1 MLTELEYDKIDKTYK
16 NIYLCNTFN
25 LAKVDNWEK
34 IRDNKTTFM
43 KKDNPSVRLLRYPGF
58 IFTNTRCACYYYN
71 SFYKDVETVF
81 TPPRGNL
88 ACTSKYAFIGIKP
101 GSYYASLSQYEDCW
115 LLGPS
120 SEMLNRLL
128 CECNIYPYFT
138 NVYRSYKDESNKNID
153 LSIQEIKTIRAISPD
168 ITLVFMGSYEEY
180 DMIIDKLN
188 EKNFI
193 KIWHPAYLLRSYS
206 NQKFNSWKQQLIG
219 EN

>member
-1 MLTELEYDKIDKTYK
+1 MFTEIKDSLKDT
-16 NIYLCNTFN
+16 YLCNTFD
-25 LAKVDNWEK
+25 LSKVDDWIK
-34 IRDNKTTFM
+34 IKDNKTTFI
-43 KKDNPSVRLLRYPGF
+43 KKDNAGIELLRYPGF
-58 IFTNTRCACYYYN
+58 IFTNTRAASYYYN
-71 SFYKDVETVF
+71 NFYKLVENVF

-88 ACTSKYAFIGIKP
+88 TCSSKYALVGIKP

-153 LSIQEIKTIRAISPD
+153 LIIQEIKTIRAISPD